1 MTTVVINEMVVMDQ
15 VFSYF
20 TDSSSLIPEN
30 LSDHIILGRWYFQ
43 DKWLQSLGTNS
54 NLNIH
59 TRKLSSQEILKITN
73 ESNCN
78 PDFDINWTDMVWNI
92 TGDINIG
99 SIKTEEL
106 CSKNEKHWFSLEK
119 QINWYDCKAKC
130 YKFLQSHMPSLP
142 NQEKSEEVTK
152 VSIEFKWCQ
161 FLSSSGPIPVRTQSQ
176 DGPGLRPRS

>member
-1 MTTVVINEMVVMDQ
+1 MFQISLLILGVDTVSGMTTVVINDMVVMDQ

-20 TDSSSLIPEN
+20 TDSSSMIPET

-43 DKWLQSLGTNS
+43 DNWLQSLGTNS

-59 TRKLSSQEILKITN
+59 TRKLDSQEILRITHD
-73 ESNCN
+73 EGNCS
-78 PDFDINWTDMVWNI
+78 PDFDIKWSNMEWNI
-92 TGDINIG
+92 TGTVNIG

-119 QINWYDCKAKC
+119 QINWYDCKSKC

-142 NQEKSEEVTK
+142 NQDKSEKLTK
-152 VSIEFKWCQ
+152 VKHS
-161 FLSSSGPIPVRTQSQ
+161 FLNT
-176 DGPGLRPRS
+176 